1 MQNII
6 LEPVT
11 VGVQTDVHAQQGNIK
26 LNISNIRLNISPD
39 IVELFMTLHTSVL
52 SPLLQ
57 PSADKPA
64 AKCASFVKV
73 KFVAFSKADHAVVYK
88 QDHPTCKR
96 ACPLPLGGRELVAM
110 LWRPS
115 DRATQPC
122 SLYPPQEKVS
132 SISSPT
138 KSCSFCQSDSLS
150 RAVPPFA

>member
-73 KFVAFSKADHAVVYK
+73 KFVAFSKADHI
-88 QDHPTCKR
+88 
-96 ACPLPLGGRELVAM
+96 L
-110 LWRPS
+110 
-115 DRATQPC
+115 
-122 SLYPPQEKVS
+122 
-132 SISSPT
+132 
-138 KSCSFCQSDSLS
+138 
-150 RAVPPFA
+150 